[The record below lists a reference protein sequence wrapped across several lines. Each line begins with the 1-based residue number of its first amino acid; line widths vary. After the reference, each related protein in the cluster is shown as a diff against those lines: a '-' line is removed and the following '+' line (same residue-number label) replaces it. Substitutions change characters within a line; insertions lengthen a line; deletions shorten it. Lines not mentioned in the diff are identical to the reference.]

1 MATRLDTRDAVIEEP
16 TARVR
21 RRVSFI
27 AWGAVAGRSSEIADA
42 IGGEARCFF
51 PQGAARRPP
60 APVRYVLSSIRTVAY
75 LLWRRPRVVVVTNP
89 PIFAAM
95 VAYGT
100 ARVIGAAVVMDSH
113 PGGFGVQ
120 GDRVAARLQ
129 RLHRAIV
136 RRVALVLVTGQAWSD
151 TVESWGGTA
160 VVVHEAPADWDCPA
174 PTLHARP
181 RVLFAARFAADED
194 PEAVVGAARQLP
206 GCDFVLTGDVADCP
220 TEVVDSAP
228 ENVSFVGFL
237 DARSYRAVVADADI
251 VVTLTTEPSSVMRA
265 AYEAVYARR
274 PVVVS
279 DWPVARELFPYAVH
293 TKNDADSL
301 ARAIGSMV
309 ADYERFTRSVEIARR
324 IQLERWEDQRSVL
337 AHAIDRADAARRP
350 RRGTSGSR
358 PTGRSGA

>member
-1 MATRLDTRDAVIEEP
+1 MATLLDPPDAAIEAP
-16 TARVR
+16 PARAKR
-21 RRVSFI
+21 PVSFI
-27 AWGAVAGRSSEIADA
+27 AWGAVAGRSNEIADA

-60 APVRYVLSSIRTVAY
+60 APVRYVLASIRTVAY
-75 LLWRRPRVVVVTNP
+75 LLARRPRVVVVTNP
-89 PIFAAM
+89 PIFAAL
-95 VAYGT
+95 VAYGC

-129 RLHRAIV
+129 WLHRALV
-136 RRVALVLVTGQAWSD
+136 RRVALVLVTGQTWSD

-160 VVVHEAPADWDCPA
+160 TVVHEAPADWDCPA
-174 PTLHARP
+174 PTPHARP

-194 PEAVVGAARQLP
+194 PEAVVGAARRLP
-206 GCDFVLTGDVADCP
+206 GCDFVLTGDVANCP
-220 TEVVDSAP
+220 AGLVDSAP
-228 ENVSFVGFL
+228 ENVAFVGFL

-251 VVTLTTEPSSVMRA
+251 VVTLTTEPTSVMRA

-279 DWPVARELFPYAVH
+279 DWPIARELFPYAVH
-293 TKNDADSL
+293 TDNDADSL
-301 ARAIGSMV
+301 AAAIGSMV

-324 IQLERWEDQRSVL
+324 SQLERWDDQRSALVQ
-337 AHAIDRADAARRP
+337 AIERADVARRP
-350 RRGTSGSR
+350 RRERAPIGEHV
-358 PTGRSGA
+358 